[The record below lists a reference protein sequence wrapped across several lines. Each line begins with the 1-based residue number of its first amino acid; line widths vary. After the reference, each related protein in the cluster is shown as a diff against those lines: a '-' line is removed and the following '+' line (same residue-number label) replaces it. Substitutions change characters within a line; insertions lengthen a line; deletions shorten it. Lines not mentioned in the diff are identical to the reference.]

1 MYFEIESQVFPL
13 NITEE
18 ISYFDPFHVTG
29 QRFSDV
35 FMRGGGGYRKRPVA
49 LNGSMSWVVVR
60 NAGFFLLRG
69 IGGSPP
75 TSSKFAYSPTTW
87 KNITE

>member
-29 QRFSDV
+29 QRFSDI
-35 FMRGGGGYRKRPVA
+35 FMGGGGVYKETSGIKWVNVVGSSQKRW
-49 LNGSMSWVVVR
+49 LFSIERDWR
-60 NAGFFLLRG
+60 E
-69 IGGSPP
+69 SPHQLKICLFP
-75 TSSKFAYSPTTW
+75 YHMEKY
-87 KNITE
+87 ITE

>member
-35 FMRGGGGYRKRPVA
+35 FMGGEGGIERDQ
-49 LNGSMSWVVVR
+49 WH
-60 NAGFFLLRG
+60 
-69 IGGSPP
+69 
-75 TSSKFAYSPTTW
+75 
-87 KNITE
+87 

>member
-1 MYFEIESQVFPL
+1 MSLVKGFLI
-13 NITEE
+13 
-18 ISYFDPFHVTG
+18 
-29 QRFSDV
+29 FSWG
-35 FMRGGGGYRKRPVA
+35 GGGGYRKRPVA

-60 NAGFFLLRG
+60 NAGFFLLKG

-87 KNITE
+87 KNISPSSLLPPKFYSSCTIFVLISSSL

>member
-35 FMRGGGGYRKRPVA
+35 FMGVGGGG
-49 LNGSMSWVVVR
+49 G
-60 NAGFFLLRG
+60 GGG
-69 IGGSPP
+69 IERDQ
-75 TSSKFAYSPTTW
+75 W
-87 KNITE
+87 H